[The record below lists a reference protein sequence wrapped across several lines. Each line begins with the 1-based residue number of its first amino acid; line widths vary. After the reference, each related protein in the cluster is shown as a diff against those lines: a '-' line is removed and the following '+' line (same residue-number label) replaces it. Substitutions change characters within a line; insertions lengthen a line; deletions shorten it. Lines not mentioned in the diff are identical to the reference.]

1 MGILAKSKGHV
12 YASELRRIKFEEMY
26 LEAWIKQNKKDVI
39 EKPELKIRSYFTAE
53 KMCNKRPLSKNAKIV
68 NNMLSEGKT
77 PKEVAKTLY
86 ENVKFITNLITKYN
100 LPRK

>member
-12 YASELRRIKFEEMY
+12 YASEAHRIRFEDNY
-26 LEAWIKQNKKDVI
+26 LKAWIIQNKKDVI

-68 NNMLSEGKT
+68 NNMLSEGKS
-77 PKEVAKTLY
+77 P
-86 ENVKFITNLITKYN
+86 N
-100 LPRK
+100 R